1 MPPVMITKSTTAMA
15 NAAPAMGSPD
25 PDADEDAAA
34 NRSSA
39 ANDVGADATAIP
51 VAALK
56 ILSLFS
62 LPLLPRDITIVVFV
76 SSFSFDE
83 DEDARASDCVRRAA
97 RVGVG
102 GGGDAVVARI
112 TDIEHVFIFFSVSA
126 RTSVVINHA
135 LALVRWVD
143 PTVATDDD
151 DRAIHGLKHLGRRMG
166 AGIVKARR

>member
-1 MPPVMITKSTTAMA
+1 MA

-83 DEDARASDCVRRAA
+83 DEDEDARASDCVRRAA

-102 GGGDAVVARI
+102 VGGDAVVARI
-112 TDIEHVFIFFSVSA
+112 TDIAHVFIFFSVSA
-126 RTSVVINHA
+126 RTSVVINHHA

-151 DRAIHGLKHLGRRMG
+151 DRAIHGLKHLGRRVG